1 MDLVFLLEL
10 PRGLDTLPCAGDLDE
25 DALLLDAD
33 GVVQSDELLRLLLGR
48 LLIVGQAGVDFRRDT
63 ARDNLQ
69 DLLAKL
75 DELWRSRYA
84 KLATNEGGG
93 KRTGVQKAGVTK
105 AARRIL
111 TRRSMAAFVCSSM
124 LPPFFLPA
132 AIALSIRRWY
142 VGLFAA
148 ARMSD
153 GFVVASWG
161 LYTSIAARWA
171 ETRQSHWLCAI
182 PCRHRRPGERAT
194 HTQSHQSRTRRRCR
208 SA

>member
-1 MDLVFLLEL
+1 MDAVVALKFA
-10 PRGLDTLPCAGDLDE
+10 GSLDTLPGRSNLDE

-124 LPPFFLPA
+124 LPPFFFPCSTA
-132 AIALSIRRWY
+132 ASIRRWY
-142 VGLFAA
+142 
-148 ARMSD
+148 
-153 GFVVASWG
+153 
-161 LYTSIAARWA
+161 
-171 ETRQSHWLCAI
+171 
-182 PCRHRRPGERAT
+182 
-194 HTQSHQSRTRRRCR
+194 
-208 SA
+208 

>member
-1 MDLVFLLEL
+1 MDAVVALKFA
-10 PRGLDTLPCAGDLDE
+10 GSLDTLPGRRNLDE

-124 LPPFFLPA
+124 LPPFFFPCSTA
-132 AIALSIRRWY
+132 SSIRRWY
-142 VGLFAA
+142 
-148 ARMSD
+148 
-153 GFVVASWG
+153 
-161 LYTSIAARWA
+161 
-171 ETRQSHWLCAI
+171 
-182 PCRHRRPGERAT
+182 
-194 HTQSHQSRTRRRCR
+194 
-208 SA
+208 

>member
-1 MDLVFLLEL
+1 MDAVVALKFA
-10 PRGLDTLPCAGDLDE
+10 GSLDTLPGRRNLDE

-124 LPPFFLPA
+124 LPPFFFPCSTA
-132 AIALSIRRWY
+132 ASIRRWY
-142 VGLFAA
+142 
-148 ARMSD
+148 
-153 GFVVASWG
+153 
-161 LYTSIAARWA
+161 
-171 ETRQSHWLCAI
+171 
-182 PCRHRRPGERAT
+182 
-194 HTQSHQSRTRRRCR
+194 
-208 SA
+208 